1 MPIHSLQRL
10 FPFTLFLCLCSLFT
24 TVHLFAS
31 PGSIRGTVT
40 DASTKEPLQGVT
52 IRVESRPW
60 GTWSG
65 KNGIFTLPSLPT
77 GSYTLLVSLIGYEAK
92 QISVKIEENDTSIV
106 TVELVQQNLQTNEI
120 VVSANKR
127 VQAVQDVPIS
137 ISIVD
142 QRAVEQRGITKLDD
156 ALRYV
161 PGVSMSR
168 EQVNIRGSSGFSLGL
183 GSRTLILVDGFP
195 LLSGDGGDAKFDA
208 LPLFNL
214 ERIEV
219 IKGAGSALYGTG
231 ALGGVV
237 NVITATPPSERE
249 IHVRA
254 FSGAYTTTK
263 YDHWKFSSSP
273 PFVGGLQAGY
283 AQSFEKASFVFSGG
297 IIRDEGHQ
305 DFYDSFRWN
314 LFTRSTYDLSP
325 SSSLMFMGSAV
336 SERRANWVF
345 WKNLD
350 SATFP
355 PNGTNTDEYVT
366 STKQTGALLF
376 NHIFSESLFMVARTG
391 IYRTHFENSASTQGN
406 DSLASTAYA
415 GNTEVQLTSIASEN
429 LLFTFGL
436 NGQYNFLT
444 ESYLGKNNQTL
455 LAGYVQSEFSPVPSI
470 TITAG
475 GRLDHE
481 RTSGGAESNLEFSPK
496 FGVSHKLAPH
506 TTLRLS
512 AGRGFRAPTIGER
525 FAALR
530 FNGITVASNPAI
542 QPERG
547 WSFEIGGNHTITLAE
562 QPWSMDVALFHN
574 EFTDVIEPQL
584 QPQTAKIQFTN
595 ISRARIQG
603 IEVDIHGWLPG
614 KIAGIEASATAIMPT
629 NPDSNTVLKY
639 RSKFLVQTRLMVPIG
654 AFQLQ
659 ADYRFQSRVEAIDDL
674 LQTLRIPDVDARVP
688 IHVLD
693 LRLIADLYS
702 LANVPVMATLNIKN
716 ALDYYY
722 TEIIANLAP
731 TRSIVLQFDARL

>member
-1 MPIHSLQRL
+1 MPVHSLFSVALRV
-10 FPFTLFLCLCSLFT
+10 CICSLLAT
-24 TVHLFAS
+24 TPLFANA
-31 PGSIRGTVT
+31 GFIRGTVT
-40 DASTKEPLQGVT
+40 DAESKEPLQGAT
-52 IRVESRPW
+52 IRVENRAW

-65 KNGIFTLPSLPT
+65 KNGVFTLRALPT
-77 GSYTLLVSLIGYEAK
+77 GSYTLLVSLIGYQAK
-92 QISVKIEENDTSIV
+92 QILIQVRDNDTAIV
-106 TVELVQQNLQTNEI
+106 AVQLAQQNLQTNEI

-183 GSRTLILVDGFP
+183 GSRTLLLVDGFP
-195 LLSGDGGDAKFDA
+195 LLSGDMGDAKFDA

-231 ALGGVV
+231 ALGGIV

-254 FSGAYTTTK
+254 FSGAYTATK

-273 PFVGGLQAGY
+273 PFLGGLQAGY

-297 IIRDEGHQ
+297 LIRDEGHQ

-314 LFTRSTYDLSP
+314 IFTRSTYDLSP
-325 SSSLMFMGSAV
+325 SSSLMFMGSAS

-355 PNGTNTDEYVT
+355 PDGTNMDEYVT

-376 NHIFSESLFMVARTG
+376 NHIFNESLFMLVRTG
-391 IYRTHFENSASTQGN
+391 VYRTHFENSASTQGN

-415 GNTEVQLTSIASEN
+415 GNTELQLTSIASEN

-436 NGQYNFLT
+436 TGQYNFIT
-444 ESYLGKNNQTL
+444 ESYLGENNQIL
-455 LAGYVQSEFSPVPSI
+455 LAGYLQSEFTPVPDL
-470 TITAG
+470 TLTAG

-481 RTSGGAESNLEFSPK
+481 RTSGGAASNLEFNPK
-496 FGVSHKLAPH
+496 VGVSYKLAPR
-506 TTLRLS
+506 TALRLS

-530 FNGITVASNPAI
+530 FNGLTVASNPAI

-547 WSFEIGGNHTITLAE
+547 WSFEVGGNHTISIAE
-562 QPWSMDVALFHN
+562 QTWSMDIALFHN

-603 IEVDIHGWLPG
+603 VEIGVHGWLPE
-614 KIAGIEASATAIMPT
+614 KLAGIEASVTAIMPT
-629 NPDSNTVLKY
+629 NPDSNSVLKY
-639 RSKFLVQTRLMVPIG
+639 RSKFLVQSRLMVPIG

-659 ADYRFQSRVEAIDDL
+659 ADYRFQSRVEAIDAL
-674 LQTLRIPDVDARVP
+674 LKTLRIPDVDARVP

-693 LRLIADLYS
+693 VRLIADLYS
-702 LANVPVMATLNIKN
+702 LASLPVMATLNVKN
-716 ALDYYY
+716 ALNYYY

-731 TRSIVLQFDARL
+731 TRSIVLQLDARL

>member
-1 MPIHSLQRL
+1 MPFSFVRRL
-10 FPFTLFLCLCSLFT
+10 LPIAFLLCS
-24 TVHLFAS
+24 VVIAAS
-31 PGSIRGTVT
+31 AHASTGVIRGVVT
-40 DASTKEPLQGVT
+40 DANGNTPLHGVT
-52 IRVESRPW
+52 IRVENRAW
-60 GTWSG
+60 GTLSNKQG
-65 KNGIFTLPSLPT
+65 AFTLRSIPA

-92 QISVKIEENDTSIV
+92 QLPVQVADNDTTKVHIQLTEQS
-106 TVELVQQNLQTNEI
+106 LQTNEI

-142 QRAVEQRGITKLDD
+142 QRAIEQRNITKLDD

-168 EQVNIRGSSGFSLGL
+168 EQVSIRGSSGFALGL
-183 GSRTLILVDGFP
+183 GSRTLILLDGIP
-195 LLSGDGGDAKFDA
+195 MLSGDGGDAKFDA
-208 LPLFNL
+208 LPMFNL

-237 NVITATPPSERE
+237 NVITAQPPAERE
-249 IHVRA
+249 IHLRA
-254 FSGAYTTTK
+254 FSGAYTATK

-273 PFVGGLQAGY
+273 PFLGGLQAGY
-283 AQSFEKASFVFSGG
+283 AQQAGKASLALSGG

-305 DFYDSFRWN
+305 EFYDSFRWN
-314 LFTRSTYDLSP
+314 AFARSSYELSP
-325 SSSLMFMGSAV
+325 SSSLALMANAV

-345 WKNLD
+345 WKSLD

-355 PNGTNTDEYVT
+355 PDDTNVDEYVT
-366 STKQTGALLF
+366 STKYMGALSF
-376 NHIFSESLFMVARTG
+376 NHIFNESLFMLLRTSA
-391 IYRTHFENSASTQGN
+391 YRTHFENSASTQGN

-415 GNTEVQLTSIASEN
+415 SNAELQVTSIASDN

-436 NGQYNFLT
+436 HGQYNFVT

-455 LAGYVQSEFSPVPSI
+455 LAGYAQGEYSPLANL

-481 RTSGGAESNLEFSPK
+481 RTSGGAKSNVEFSPK
-496 FGVSHKLAPH
+496 FGVSYKLAPDAA
-506 TTLRLS
+506 LRLS

-530 FNGITVASNPAI
+530 FNGITVASNPDI

-547 WSFEIGGNHTITLAE
+547 WSFEIGGNHAFTVAE
-562 QPWSMDVALFHN
+562 QPWNIDVALFHN
-574 EFTDVIEPQL
+574 EFTDMIEAQL
-584 QPQTAKIQFTN
+584 LPQTAKIQFTN
-595 ISRARIQG
+595 ITRARIQG
-603 IEVDIHGWLPG
+603 IECALHGWLPG
-614 KIAGIEASATAIMPT
+614 KIAGIEAAVTAMMPT
-629 NPDSNTVLKY
+629 NPDSNSVLKY
-639 RSKFLVQTRLMVPIG
+639 RSKFLVQSRLMLPVG
-654 AFQLQ
+654 AFQFQ
-659 ADYRFQSRVEAIDDL
+659 ADYRFQSRVEEVDAIL
-674 LQTLRIPDVDARVP
+674 RTLNIPDVEARVP

-693 LRLIADLYS
+693 VRLIADLHT
-702 LANVPVMATLNIKN
+702 LANIPVMATLNVKN
-716 ALDYYY
+716 ALNHYY

-731 TRSIVLQFDARL
+731 TRSIVLQLDTRL